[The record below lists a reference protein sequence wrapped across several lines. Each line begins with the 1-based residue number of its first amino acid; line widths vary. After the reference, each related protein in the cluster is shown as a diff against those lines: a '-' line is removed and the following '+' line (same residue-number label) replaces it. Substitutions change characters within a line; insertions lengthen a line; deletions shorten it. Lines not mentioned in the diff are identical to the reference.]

1 MNKLIYKTWLFSIF
15 ALYSSQVMKQREVPH
30 GYKAILKPDPEKSL
44 KILDRFTLTADV
56 DGAEICPEVW
66 FEMLSFLSKYIFA

>member
-1 MNKLIYKTWLFSIF
+1 
-15 ALYSSQVMKQREVPH
+15 MKQREVPH

-56 DGAEICPEVW
+56 DGAEICPQVW
-66 FEMLSFLSKYIFA
+66 FEIL